1 MYFSLCLTIKFIVS
15 NFYLIA
21 IKKKTIKFFIEFS
34 YSIRLILFYK
44 LTLLFYNLT
53 LQQLSSTI
61 FKCKFRL
68 QIFTNETL
76 NYN

>member
-21 IKKKTIKFFIEFS
+21 IKKKTIIFFIEFS

-44 LTLLFYNLT
+44 LTVLFYNLT